1 MLQTL
6 HMIGQC
12 PTETK
17 DYKTDAYCIICN
29 DCFRLV
35 VEMCKQNAWV
45 FPLETVA
52 KIAESFAILTFGS
65 AFMHGSNTTLGR
77 QQDVRSNDL
86 FPYVIHQAAMS
97 SIPYSP
103 VIHDLSESPRM
114 MSGEEMVDYW
124 LDMFNNIPV
133 SDWLEAMS
141 LLDLPPLQ
149 TTFAGIFGNILLLT
163 SDFNTTLTLTT
174 QLMDMFGLTPE
185 EKQFFL
191 SAYLPAIAAAMEDV
205 SLSGRDNILEIYEI

>member
-1 MLQTL
+1 
-6 HMIGQC
+6 
-12 PTETK
+12 
-17 DYKTDAYCIICN
+17 
-29 DCFRLV
+29 
-35 VEMCKQNAWV
+35 
-45 FPLETVA
+45 
-52 KIAESFAILTFGS
+52 
-65 AFMHGSNTTLGR
+65 MHGSNTSLGR
-77 QQDVRSNDL
+77 KQDVRSNDL
-86 FPYVIHQAAMS
+86 FPFVIHQAAMS

-103 VIHDLSESPRM
+103 VIHDLSNTPRL

-141 LLDLPPLQ
+141 MLDVPPLQ

-163 SDFNTTLTLTT
+163 SDLNTTVTVTT

-191 SAYLPAIAAAMEDV
+191 SSYLQAIAAAMEDV
-205 SLSGRDNILEIYEI
+205 SLSGSQNILQIYKIYNKKLKAK

>member
-1 MLQTL
+1 M
-6 HMIGQC
+6 
-12 PTETK
+12 
-17 DYKTDAYCIICN
+17 CIICN

-45 FPLETVA
+45 NPPEKVT

-65 AFMHGSNTTLGR
+65 AFMHGSNTSLGR
-77 QQDVRSNDL
+77 KQDVRSNDL
-86 FPYVIHQAAMS
+86 FPFVIHQAAMS

-103 VIHDLSESPRM
+103 VIHDLSNTPRL

-133 SDWLEAMS
+133 SDWFEAMS
-141 LLDLPPLQ
+141 MLDVPPLQ

-163 SDFNTTLTLTT
+163 SDLNTTVTVTT

-191 SAYLPAIAAAMEDV
+191 SSYLQAIAAAMEDV
-205 SLSGRDNILEIYEI
+205 SLSGSQNILQIYKIYNKKLKAK